1 MNSSISNTDEHRFSR
16 RLNSL
21 LSEGEYLKKSTLSFD
36 TPTDIDSQ
44 THTYPSDIDD
54 DSCDFTLPSL
64 PYSSSYCYYS
74 SDCFCRDGIIKVC
87 TMIRTDMRSAPISDE
102 QKLYLRQGLLCR
114 GCRIDMK

>member
-54 DSCDFTLPSL
+54 DSRDFTLPSL
-64 PYSSSYCYYS
+64 PYSSSN
-74 SDCFCRDGIIKVC
+74 CFNLVIVFIE
-87 TMIRTDMRSAPISDE
+87 M
-102 QKLYLRQGLLCR
+102 GLLR
-114 GCRIDMK
+114 FVL